1 MPVYEYECLK
11 CGTRFEEIR
20 KFSDPPVKKHT
31 GCGGRVK
38 RLLSAPAF
46 HFKGTGWYV
55 TDYADKNKKDAGK
68 SESHDA
74 EKKADAKSDAAK
86 SGTSGKADS
95 KDKTDSSAKTDSK
108 SKSDGG
114 SKSDSAGNSDSGA
127 KSSKSS
133 EKASKS

>member
-55 TDYADKNKKDAGK
+55 TDYANKNKKDGG
-68 SESHDA
+68 SSQSQDA

-86 SGTSGKADS
+86 SGSSGKTDSDGKAD
-95 KDKTDSSAKTDSK
+95 KSAKTDSGA
-108 SKSDGG
+108 KSDGG
-114 SKSDSAGNSDSGA
+114 SKSDSAGKSDGGA

>member
-20 KFSDPPVKKHT
+20 KFSDPPVKKHS

-55 TDYADKNKKDAGK
+55 TDYADKNKKDGGK
-68 SESHDA
+68 SGSQDA
-74 EKKADAKSDAAK
+74 EKKADAKSDAAR
-86 SGTSGKADS
+86 SGSSGKTES
-95 KDKTDSSAKTDSK
+95 KDKTDGSAKADSSA
-108 SKSDGG
+108 
-114 SKSDSAGNSDSGA
+114 KSDSAGKKDSGA

>member
-55 TDYADKNKKDAGK
+55 TDYANKNKKDPG
-68 SESHDA
+68 SSHDA

-86 SGTSGKADS
+86 SGASG
-95 KDKTDSSAKTDSK
+95 KTDSSAKTDASAK
-108 SKSDGG
+108 TESG
-114 SKSDSAGNSDSGA
+114 SKSDSAGKSDGGA

-133 EKASKS
+133 EKVSKS

>member
-55 TDYADKNKKDAGK
+55 TDYANKNKKDAG
-68 SESHDA
+68 SSHDA

-86 SGTSGKADS
+86 SGASG
-95 KDKTDSSAKTDSK
+95 KTDSSAKTDASAK
-108 SKSDGG
+108 TESGSKSDG
-114 SKSDSAGNSDSGA
+114 GA

-133 EKASKS
+133 EKVSKS